1 MSAHESQRI
10 YQYRPEV
17 VDVGIFARIDVLVDE
32 YGIMDDVVLLDDNRS
47 RLHDAPKEARN
58 QEDE

>member
-58 QEDE
+58 QEHK